1 MDDSACIKT
10 SLGDKELHPHQVVAV
25 CWMMERE
32 LDTSAPGGMLC
43 DEMGLGKTMSTIGL
57 IINRPVKS
65 TLILGPLAVLRQWV
79 RALLPTGL
87 AVYTMEK
94 SKWKHE
100 GGNPLK
106 GRVFV
111 TNYDKLI
118 ATPLAFA
125 SSYGRII
132 CDEAHMIRNH
142 KGKKFLKLK
151 ALNRDAMWLLTGTP
165 IVNGSY
171 ELTTLLS
178 LLNDTIRPGYTPT
191 LAQAETWMNM
201 YAMCRTT
208 SELREMLSGLFPK
221 DPIVYKH
228 RLPFSTQDEA
238 DFYRGI
244 QGRINDQIA
253 RIMEQDRPDM
263 IMILQLLMRLRQI
276 SVHPQIYINSKRR
289 QMDDYARPD
298 WVADSTKT
306 EQIVK
311 ILNAESDKSH
321 GYVIFC
327 NFKDEMDILA
337 ERLRRES
344 CVGEVL
350 LYHGG
355 LSAEQRADLV
365 IASEDAMRRVHTRGA
380 YADEILKKALPT
392 ATTLPLDCLNIV
404 EEYMGP
410 RHVVMLAQIQCAG
423 TGVNLQHLDRVIFT
437 TPWWTAA
444 LMDQAAGRVLRLGQK
459 NQVVIHHVALEE
471 EDTESINIDDYM
483 NARVEMKRTLCS
495 HLLDAANHSV
505 VVS

>member
-1 MDDSACIKT
+1 MADSAYIKT
-10 SLGDKELHPHQVVAV
+10 SLGDKELHPHQVTAV

-32 LDTSAPGGMLC
+32 LDKDAPGGMLC

-57 IINRPVKS
+57 IINNPAKS
-65 TLILGPLAVLRQWV
+65 TLVLGPLAVLRQWV

-87 AVYTMEK
+87 AVYTMVN
-94 SKWKHE
+94 SKWKCE

-132 CDEAHMIRNH
+132 CDEAHMLRNH
-142 KGKKFLKLK
+142 KGKKFLKLRAIK
-151 ALNRDAMWLLTGTP
+151 RDTMWLLTGTP
-165 IVNGSY
+165 IVNGADD
-171 ELTTLLS
+171 LTTLLS
-178 LLNDTIRPGYTPT
+178 LLNPSIRPGYTPT
-191 LAQAETWMNM
+191 LAQAESWMNT

-208 SELREMLSGLFPK
+208 SELREMLAGLFPK
-221 DPIVYKH
+221 NPIIHNH
-228 RLPFSTQDEA
+228 RLPFTTQDEA

-263 IMILQLLMRLRQI
+263 LMILQLLMRLRQI

-289 QMDDYARPD
+289 QMETYTRPD
-298 WVADSTKT
+298 WIGDSTKT

-311 ILNAESDKSH
+311 ILNSESDKSH

-337 ERLRRES
+337 ERLRREN

-350 LYHGG
+350 IYHGG
-355 LSAEQRADLV
+355 LSAEQRSDLV
-365 IASEDAMRRVHTRGA
+365 IESEDAMRRVNTYGSF
-380 YADEILKKALPT
+380 ADSILKKALPT
-392 ATTLPLDCLNIV
+392 APELPLDCLNTI
-404 EEYMGP
+404 EEFMGP

-459 NQVVIHHVALEE
+459 NQVVIHHIALEE

-483 NARVEMKRTLCS
+483 NARVEMKRTLCTQ
-495 HLLDAANHSV
+495 LLDAANHCV
-505 VVS
+505 V

>member
-1 MDDSACIKT
+1 MSDSECIKT
-10 SLGDKELHPHQVVAV
+10 SLGDKELHPHQVTAV

-32 LDTSAPGGMLC
+32 LDTEAPGGMLC

-57 IINRPVKS
+57 LINAPVKS

-79 RALLPTGL
+79 RAILPTGC

-94 SKWKHE
+94 SKWKLE
-100 GGNPLK
+100 GGHPLK

-125 SSYGRII
+125 SSYNRII

-151 ALNRDAMWLLTGTP
+151 ALKRDTMWLLTGTP
-165 IVNGSY
+165 VVNGSY
-171 ELTTLLS
+171 ELATLLS
-178 LLNDTIRPGYTPT
+178 LLNPAIHHGNTPT
-191 LAQAETWMNM
+191 LAQAENWMNK

-208 SELREMLSGLFPK
+208 RDLREILSDLFPK
-221 DPIVYKH
+221 DAMIKQH

-238 DFYRGI
+238 DFYRAI

-263 IMILQLLMRLRQI
+263 IMVLQLLMRLRQI

-289 QMDDYARPD
+289 QMETYERPD
-298 WVADSTKT
+298 WTADSTKT
-306 EQIVK
+306 EKIVQ
-311 ILNAESDKSH
+311 ILNDESDKSH

-337 ERLRRES
+337 ERLRRET
-344 CVGEVL
+344 CVGEVF

-355 LSAEQRADLV
+355 LSAEQRSDLV
-365 IASEDAMRRVHTRGA
+365 IASEDAMHRVNTYGEN
-380 YADEILKKALPT
+380 ADAILKKAFPT
-392 ATTLPLDCLNIV
+392 AKELPLDCLNIV
-404 EEYMGP
+404 EEFMGP

-483 NARVEMKRTLCS
+483 NARVEMKRTLCNL
-495 HLLDAANHSV
+495 LLDAANHCIV
-505 VVS
+505 

>member
-1 MDDSACIKT
+1 MADSEYIKT
-10 SLGDKELHPHQVVAV
+10 SLGDKELHPHQITAV

-32 LDTSAPGGMLC
+32 LDTDVPGGMLC

-65 TLILGPLAVLRQWV
+65 TLVLGPLAVLRQWV
-79 RALLPTGL
+79 RAILPTGC
-87 AVYTMEK
+87 AVYTMDK
-94 SKWKHE
+94 SKWKCE

-118 ATPLAFA
+118 ASPSAFA

-132 CDEAHMIRNH
+132 CDEAHMLRNH
-142 KGKKFLKLK
+142 KGKKFLKLRT
-151 ALNRDAMWLLTGTP
+151 LNRDAMWLLTGTP
-165 IVNGSY
+165 VVNGSY
-171 ELTTLLS
+171 ELATLMS
-178 LLNDTIRPGYTPT
+178 LLKPSIRPGGTPT
-191 LAQAETWMNM
+191 LAQAEDWMNT

-208 SELREMLSGLFPK
+208 SELREMLADLFPK
-221 DPIVYKH
+221 DPVVYNH
-228 RLPFSTQDEA
+228 RIPFTTQDEA

-289 QMDDYARPD
+289 QMKDYTRAD
-298 WVADSTKT
+298 WSSDSTKT
-306 EQIVK
+306 EKIVQ
-311 ILNAESDKSH
+311 ILNNESEKSH

-327 NFKDEMDILA
+327 NFKDEMDIIA

-344 CVGEVL
+344 CVGEIF

-355 LSAEQRADLV
+355 LSAEERSDLV
-365 IASEDAMRRVHTRGA
+365 IASEDAMRRVNTRGF

-392 ATTLPLDCLNIV
+392 SRELNLDCLNII
-404 EEYMGP
+404 EQFMGP

-459 NQVVIHHVALEE
+459 NQVVIHHIALEE
-471 EDTESINIDDYM
+471 EDAESINIDDYM
-483 NARVEMKRTLCS
+483 NARVEMKRTLCKQ
-495 HLLDAANHSV
+495 LLDAANHCV
-505 VVS
+505 V

>member
-1 MDDSACIKT
+1 MPNSETIKT
-10 SLGDKELHPHQVVAV
+10 SLGDKELHPHQVTAV

-32 LDTSAPGGMLC
+32 LDKDAPGGMLC

-57 IINRPVKS
+57 IINSPAKS
-65 TLILGPLAVLRQWV
+65 SLILGPLAVLRQWV

-94 SKWKHE
+94 SKWKCE

-118 ATPLAFA
+118 AAPHVFA

-132 CDEAHMIRNH
+132 CDEAHMLRNH
-142 KGKKFLKLK
+142 KGKKFLKLRTIK
-151 ALNRDAMWLLTGTP
+151 RDSMWLLTGTP
-165 IVNGSY
+165 IVNGAY

-178 LLNDTIRPGYTPT
+178 LLNPTIHPGYTPT
-191 LAQAETWMNM
+191 LAQAETWMNT

-208 SELREMLSGLFPK
+208 TELREMLADLFPK
-221 DPIVYKH
+221 SPILYKH
-228 RLPFSTQDEA
+228 RLPFTTQEEA

-253 RIMEQDRPDM
+253 RIMEQDHPDM
-263 IMILQLLMRLRQI
+263 LMVLQLLMRLRQI

-289 QMDDYARPD
+289 QMETYTRPD
-298 WVADSTKT
+298 WCEDSTKT

-311 ILNAESDKSH
+311 ILNTESDKSH

-344 CVGEVL
+344 CVGEVFV
-350 LYHGG
+350 YHGG
-355 LSAEQRADLV
+355 LSAEQRSDLV
-365 IASEDAMRRVHTRGA
+365 LSSEDAMARVHSRGA
-380 YADEILKKALPT
+380 YADAILTKAFPS
-392 ATTLPLDCLNIV
+392 ATDLPLDCLNIV
-404 EEYMGP
+404 EEFMGP

-444 LMDQAAGRVLRLGQK
+444 LMDQAAGRVIRLGQK
-459 NQVVIHHVALEE
+459 NQVVIHHIALQE

-483 NARVEMKRTLCS
+483 NARVDMKRTLCAQ
-495 HLLDAANHSV
+495 LLDAANHSV
-505 VVS
+505 V